1 MRNKI
6 AIEEHFAIEDTL
18 RESTEYAL
26 PGQLNTFERRMLDLD
41 DERLRE
47 MDTHGIAFAILS
59 LNAPGVQSVFDPYK
73 AVDVARRANDVL
85 AAAVA
90 RHPDRYAGFAAVPM
104 QDPDAAIIEIT
115 RGVKDL
121 GFKGVMLSGF
131 SQVGDADT
139 IVYYD
144 DPRYRA
150 FWGTVEEL
158 GVPFYLHPR
167 DPLPNRVTFYD
178 GHPWLRGASW
188 AFGVETATHA
198 LRLMASGIFDTYP
211 RLIAILGHL
220 GEMLPY
226 CVWRLDHRVTKRPRG
241 IPARKTFT
249 EYLRSNFYVTT
260 SGNFHTNTLKSAIAE
275 IGVDRVLFSVD
286 YPFEECADAASWF
299 DTCEI
304 PESDRVKIGREN
316 AARLFNLL
324 SVATEAI

>member
-1 MRNKI
+1 MKGKI
-6 AIEEHFAIEDTL
+6 ALEEHFAIDETL

-26 PGQLNTFERRMLDLD
+26 PGQLNVFERRMLDLD
-41 DERLRE
+41 DERLRQ
-47 MDTHGIAFAILS
+47 MDEHGIAFAILS
-59 LNAPGVQSVFDPYK
+59 LNAPGVQSVFDSRK
-73 AVDVARRANDVL
+73 AVDVARRGNDAL
-85 AAAVA
+85 AAGVA
-90 RHPDRYAGFAAVPM
+90 RHPDRYAGFAAVAM
-104 QDPDAAIIEIT
+104 QDPDAAVAELT
-115 RGVKDL
+115 RAVKEL
-121 GFKGVMLSGF
+121 GFKGVMVNGF

-150 FWGTVEEL
+150 FWAAVAEL

-167 DPLPNRVTFYD
+167 DPLPNLATSYD

-198 LRLMASGIFDTYP
+198 LRLMASGVFDTHP
-211 RLIAILGHL
+211 NLTAILGHL

-226 CVWRLDHRVTKRPRG
+226 CIWRFDHRVTKRPRG

-260 SGNFHTNTLKSAIAE
+260 SGNFHTNTLKSAVAE

-286 YPFEECADAASWF
+286 YPFEECADAATWF
-299 DTCEI
+299 DACEI
-304 PESDRVKIGREN
+304 PEADRLKIGSTN
-316 AARLFNLL
+316 ATQLFNLK
-324 SVATEAI
+324 

>member
-1 MRNKI
+1 MTGKI

-26 PGQLNTFERRMLDLD
+26 PGQLNVFERRMLDVG

-47 MDTHGIAFAILS
+47 MDAHGIAFAILS
-59 LNAPGVQSVFDPYK
+59 LNAPGLQSIFDRRK
-73 AVDVARRANDVL
+73 AVDVGRRANDAL
-85 AAAVA
+85 ASAVA

-104 QDPDAAIIEIT
+104 QDPDAAIAELT
-115 RGVKDL
+115 RAVTEL
-121 GFKGVMLSGF
+121 GFKGVMVNGF

-150 FWGTVEEL
+150 FWATVEQL

-167 DPLPNRVTFYD
+167 DPLPERVTFYE

-198 LRLMASGIFDTYP
+198 LRLMASGIFDTHP
-211 RLIAILGHL
+211 KLTAILGHL

-226 CVWRLDHRVTKRPRG
+226 CIWRFDHRVRKRPRG

-249 EYLRSNFYVTT
+249 EYLRSNFFVTT
-260 SGNFHTNTLKSAIAE
+260 SGNFHTNTLRTAVAE
-275 IGVDRVLFSVD
+275 LGVERVLFAVD
-286 YPFEECADAASWF
+286 YPFEECGDAASWF
-299 DTCEI
+299 DGCEI
-304 PESDRVKIGREN
+304 PDADREKIGRTN
-316 AARLFNLL
+316 AAQLFALK
-324 SVATEAI
+324 

>member
-1 MRNKI
+1 MIGKI
-6 AIEEHFAIEDTL
+6 ALEEHFGIEDTL
-18 RESTEYAL
+18 RESAEYAV
-26 PGQLNTFERRMLDLD
+26 PGQGNVLERRLLDLD

-47 MDTHGIAFAILS
+47 MDDNGIAFAVLS
-59 LNAPGVQSVFDPYK
+59 LNAPGVQSVSDRRK
-73 AVDVARRANDVL
+73 AVDVARRANDTL
-85 AAAVA
+85 AAGVA

-104 QDPDAAIIEIT
+104 QDPDAAVAELT
-115 RGVKDL
+115 RGIKEL
-121 GFKGVMLSGF
+121 GFKGVMVNGF

-139 IVYYD
+139 IVYCD
-144 DPRYRA
+144 DPRYGA
-150 FWGTVEEL
+150 FWATVAEL

-167 DPLPNRVTFYD
+167 DPLPNRVAFYD

-198 LRLMASGIFDTYP
+198 LRLMASGIFDTHP
-211 RLIAILGHL
+211 KLTAILGHL

-226 CVWRLDHRVTKRPRG
+226 CIWRFDHRVTKRPRD
-241 IPARKTFT
+241 IPARKRFT

-299 DTCEI
+299 DACDI
-304 PESDRVKIGREN
+304 PESERVKIGRGN

-324 SVATEAI
+324 SVAT

>member
-1 MRNKI
+1 MTGKI
-6 AIEEHFAIEDTL
+6 AVEEHFAIDETL

-26 PGQLNTFERRMLDLD
+26 PGQSSVFERRMLDLD

-47 MDTHGIAFAILS
+47 MDAHGIAFAILS
-59 LNAPGVQSVFDPYK
+59 LNAPGVQSVFDRRK
-73 AVDVARRANDVL
+73 AIEVARRGNDAL
-85 AAAVA
+85 AAGIA
-90 RHPDRYAGFAAVPM
+90 RHPDRYAGFAAVAM
-104 QDPDAAIIEIT
+104 QDPDAAIVELT
-115 RGVKDL
+115 RAVNDL
-121 GFKGVMLSGF
+121 GFKGVMVNGF

-144 DPRYRA
+144 DPRYRP
-150 FWGTVEEL
+150 FWATVAGL

-198 LRLMASGIFDTYP
+198 LRLMASGIFDTHP
-211 RLIAILGHL
+211 NLTAILGHL

-226 CVWRLDHRVTKRPRG
+226 SIWRFDHRVTKRPRG

-260 SGNFHTNTLKSAIAE
+260 SGNFHTNTLNAAIAE
-275 IGVDRVLFSVD
+275 LGPDRVLFSVD
-286 YPFEECADAASWF
+286 YPFEECADAATWF
-299 DTCEI
+299 DACEI
-304 PESDRVKIGREN
+304 PEADRLKIGRTN
-316 AARLFNLL
+316 ATQLFNLK
-324 SVATEAI
+324 